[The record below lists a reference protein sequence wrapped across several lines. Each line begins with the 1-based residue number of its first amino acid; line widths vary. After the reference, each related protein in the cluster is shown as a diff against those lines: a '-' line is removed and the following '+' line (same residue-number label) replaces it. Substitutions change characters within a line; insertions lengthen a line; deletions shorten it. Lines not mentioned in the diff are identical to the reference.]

1 MIDRAKFEREVLET
15 LNHHLEPFAPKHGTG
30 TYVFHSTR
38 LEGAYPDTEVVI
50 TYSFTDDPKRKEVR
64 DRIWDYVE
72 KYGETDPNDP
82 RAEDLAVLIATYA
95 RGG

>member
-1 MIDRAKFEREVLET
+1 MLDRAKFEREVLET
-15 LNHHLEPFAPKHGTG
+15 LNQHLEPFAPKSHG

-38 LEGAYPDTEVVI
+38 LEGVYPDTEVVI
-50 TYSFTDDPKRKEVR
+50 TYSFTADPRRKEGR
-64 DRIWDYVE
+64 ERLWDYVE